1 MHRIVFLDRGSI
13 RAEFRKPS
21 FEHEWVDFDQTAPTE
36 IESRLSNATIA
47 ITNKAPLRDETL
59 SQLPSLKMIAVCA
72 TGYDIVDIESCRSR
86 GIAVAN
92 VRGYAANTL
101 PEHVFMLML
110 ALRRNLLSYR
120 QDLSDGAWQR
130 APHFTMLNHRI
141 HDMHGSTLGLIGY
154 GSLARGLERLALAF
168 GMKVLIA
175 ERRGASEIRDGRTSF
190 EEVLKV
196 SDCISLHAPLTNETR
211 NIIGVAELGMMKPD
225 AVLINTGR
233 GGLVNEE
240 ALADAILDN
249 RIGGAGVDVLTKEP
263 PTGGNPLLEIQ
274 SPRLIV
280 TPHIAWA
287 SDEAMQ
293 ILADAVVDNIEAFVS
308 GRPLSRI
315 V

>member
-1 MHRIVFLDRGSI
+1 MQRIVFLDRGAIS
-13 RAEFRKPS
+13 ANFRKPS
-21 FEHEWVDFDQTAPTE
+21 FEHEWVDFDQTALDE
-36 IESRLSNATIA
+36 IVPRLSDATIA
-47 ITNKAPLRDETL
+47 ITNKVPLRDETL

-92 VRGYAANTL
+92 VSGYAAQTL
-101 PEHVFMLML
+101 PEHVLMLML

-120 QDLSDGAWQR
+120 QELLRGEWQR
-130 APHFTMLNHRI
+130 APHFTMLSHRI
-141 HDMHGSTLGLIGY
+141 HDLHGSTLGLIGY
-154 GSLARGLERLALAF
+154 GSLARGVERLARAF
-168 GMKVLIA
+168 GMNVVVA
-175 ERRGASEIRDGRTSF
+175 ERRGATEIRDGRMAF

-196 SDCISLHAPLTNETR
+196 SDCISLHAPLTDGTR
-211 NIIGVAELGMMKPD
+211 NMIGAAELAMMKPD
-225 AVLINTGR
+225 AILINTAR

-263 PTGGNPLLEIQ
+263 PAGGNPLLEVQ
-274 SPRLIV
+274 SPKLIV

-293 ILADAVVDNIEAFVS
+293 ILADAVVDNIEAFVA
-308 GRPLSRI
+308 GIPLSRI